1 MEKIPQP
8 FLILAACAAIAVI
21 TIIVLVQF
29 SSTGT
34 TSTQKERILLDDHG
48 FTEQENV
55 YAKISDIPPN
65 GAWFFAYPPSS
76 KLDIEQNTFQTFL
89 LVRLP
94 IWLGGDTNDT
104 SAFRVYSAVDLT
116 SHCIVRYSPQEGR
129 QQIEDPCTS
138 PGYRII
144 DGVSNFPAMK
154 FVRGPTTGAL
164 PKLDLSMDKEGY
176 LYVETPVWTEDKNGV
191 VGIGRTVSK
200 EEMLESSEF
209 LVQRYKKMT
218 NFTFDIPARLSTGE
232 ILIEL
237 IPMRDRAEISYAN
250 PESTTAFARL
260 HLILCN
266 CEDSLSFLAE
276 DSRYD
281 KYKQLWE
288 VQSEPVMLTGQAL
301 YTGEDYVAGSSKP
314 YIFNFV
320 KDSYH
325 ISFEINHDFE
335 TSSKVFLGNFFGDAS
350 ISDMHRIS

>member
-1 MEKIPQP
+1 MEKISQP
-8 FLILAACAAIAVI
+8 FLVLAACVAIAVI

-34 TSTQKERILLDDHG
+34 ISTQKERILLYDSA
-48 FTEQENV
+48 FTEQEYG
-55 YAKISDIPPN
+55 YAKVSNLPPN

-76 KLDIEQNTFQTFL
+76 KFDIKQNTFQTFL

-94 IWLGGDTNDT
+94 VWLGGDRNDT
-104 SAFRVYSAVDLT
+104 SAFRAYSAVDLT
-116 SHCIVRYSPQEGR
+116 SHCIVKYWPQEGR

-144 DGVSNFPAMK
+144 DGVSHFPAMK

-164 PKLDLSMDKEGY
+164 PKLELSMDKEGY
-176 LYVETPVWTEDKNGV
+176 LYVEPPIWTEDKNGS
-191 VGIGRTVSK
+191 VGIGRIVSQ

-209 LVQRYKKMT
+209 LVQTYKKLT
-218 NFTFDIPARLSTGE
+218 NFTFDIPAKLSTGE
-232 ILIEL
+232 ILTEL
-237 IPMRDRAEISYAN
+237 ISMRDGAEINYAN

-266 CEDSLSFLAE
+266 CEDSLDFLAE
-276 DSRYD
+276 QYRYD
-281 KYKQLWE
+281 KYKQLYE
-288 VQSEPVMLTGQAL
+288 IQSEPVMLTGQAL
-301 YTGEDYVAGSSKP
+301 YTGDDYIAGSFKP

-320 KDSYH
+320 KDGYQ

-335 TSSKVFLGNFFGDAS
+335 TSSKVFLENFFDGIPVS
-350 ISDMHRIS
+350 RMHRIS